1 MTQNGPKRPTILMD
15 GTPYELHPSKIVCLL
30 RSYAAHAKELNNP
43 VPERPRFFLKPPSS
57 LLEDHGTV
65 VLPDGVG
72 PVHHEVELAVII
84 GKRGNRITE
93 TLAGD
98 HILGYTVMLDLTA
111 RELQDEARSKGLPW
125 TEAKGYDTFA
135 PVGPLGAT
143 RARYDWRGR
152 RVHLKVNGT
161 LKQDGNTDMLLFTVE
176 QMVSRISSVMTL
188 EEGDI
193 ILTGTPAGVGPIQ
206 HGDRLEASVDGL
218 GTLEVT
224 VR

>member
-1 MTQNGPKRPTILMD
+1 MNPKGLKRPTILMD

-57 LLEDHGTV
+57 LLANHGTV
-65 VLPDGVG
+65 VLPEGVG
-72 PVHHEVELAVII
+72 NVHHEVELAVII
-84 GKRGNRITE
+84 GRTGSGIDE
-93 TLAGD
+93 VSAGD

-111 RELQDEARSKGLPW
+111 RDLQEESRSKGLPW
-125 TEAKGYDTFA
+125 TEAKGFDTFA

-143 RARYDWRGR
+143 RARYDWKGR
-152 RVHLKVNGT
+152 RVQLKVNGT
-161 LKQDGNTDMLLFTVE
+161 LRQDGNTDMLLFTVE

-193 ILTGTPAGVGPIQ
+193 ILTGTPAGVGPIRS
-206 HGDRLEASVDGL
+206 GDRLEASVEGL